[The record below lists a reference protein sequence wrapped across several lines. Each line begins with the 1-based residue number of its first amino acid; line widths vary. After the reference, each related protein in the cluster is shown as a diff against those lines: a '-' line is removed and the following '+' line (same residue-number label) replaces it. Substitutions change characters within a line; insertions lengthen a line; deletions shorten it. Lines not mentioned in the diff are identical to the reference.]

1 MRGKNELG
9 EALRRHRRERGVTGT
24 ELASSVGVGQGTISK
39 IERGRLVPDLGFITK
54 FAHTLRLKKQDAS
67 RLLQMAGL
75 VPGGATPESVL
86 QYLPADFVDVDWSE
100 RRQLT
105 VSQAEAK
112 SANLRVFSPLLIPGL
127 LQSNAYVRYA
137 IQAAGVCEGKSL
149 ERAIRARLSRQRLL
163 KAPGKRFCF
172 IVCEAALHC
181 RIGPVDVLK
190 EQIGHLKHFMLGR
203 DVELLMIPLDAP
215 FAVVPPPAFYLL
227 DRRVYIELPHGDL
240 WLLERSNA
248 FDIYDGLFKS
258 LVHLSIKGEALA
270 AKLDEL
276 SQRLG

>member
-39 IERGRLVPDLGFITK
+39 IESGRLVPDLGFITK

-75 VPGGATPESVL
+75 IPGGATPESVL

-105 VSQAEAK
+105 VAQAEAK
-112 SANLRVFSPLLIPGL
+112 STNLRVFSPLLVPGL
-127 LQSNAYVRYA
+127 LQSSAYVRHA
-137 IQAAGVCEGKSL
+137 FQAAGVGEGKSL
-149 ERAIRARLSRQRLL
+149 ERAIQARLTRQRLL
-163 KAPGKRFCF
+163 KAPEKQFCF
-172 IVCEAALHC
+172 IICEAALHC
-181 RIGPVDVLK
+181 RIGPVAVLK
-190 EQIGHLKHFMLGR
+190 EQIDHLKQLTLDGGVDLF
-203 DVELLMIPLDAP
+203 MIPLDAP

-248 FDIYDGLFKS
+248 FDIYDRLFK
-258 LVHLSIKGEALA
+258 LLARASIKGEALA